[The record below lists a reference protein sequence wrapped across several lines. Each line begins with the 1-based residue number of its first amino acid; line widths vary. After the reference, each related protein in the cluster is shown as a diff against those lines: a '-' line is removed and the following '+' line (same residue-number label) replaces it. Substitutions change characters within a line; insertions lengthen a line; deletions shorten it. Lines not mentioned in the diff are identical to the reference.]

1 MDVCVYGALKT
12 TYVSPRWPAAF
23 QEVWKHAEPY
33 AGPAWQQA
41 QQALKPLLN
50 NLPPAV
56 TDALAKVN
64 SELHGHEPLTVIIT
78 TVLGTL
84 LLLRLL
90 GLAKRLT
97 TILLFALAAAY
108 VWPYA
113 EEHFLKK

>member
-1 MDVCVYGALKT
+1 MCVYGALQT
-12 TYVSPRWPAAF
+12 TYVSQWWPVAL

-50 NLPPAV
+50 NLPPVV

-78 TVLGTL
+78 TGLGTL

-97 TILLFALAAAY
+97 TILLFALGAAY

-113 EEHFLKK
+113 QEHFLKK